1 MGKCLICMFDLFVA
15 LLRCTKNIFY
25 KWGKMLMIQITSLNE
40 TKAQKIENSQE
51 KSKLHCRVFISNAT
65 ISLFTNACYDL
76 IFSLPSS
83 TILLI
88 NCFCM
93 KQVIYAQCFLAGIL

>member
-1 MGKCLICMFDLFVA
+1 MLI
-15 LLRCTKNIFY
+15 
-25 KWGKMLMIQITSLNE
+25 IQITSLNE

-65 ISLFTNACYDL
+65 LSLFTNACYDL

-83 TILLI
+83 TMITHKL
-88 NCFCM
+88 
-93 KQVIYAQCFLAGIL
+93 FLYEIGYIRTMFPCRNFVTSM